1 MRFSTLLLLP
11 MGLLHSYYTA
21 QAQAVISPQSLQLQQ
36 LIEKSEEQIES
47 LREMLK
53 YEKRDSESIKNVSV
67 MLQRLSSGIDE
78 SIEKFQ
84 GTEAFSKALIDLQSK
99 SDFKKTYSDSM
110 EIRERN
116 RPAIEKNGQ
125 GTSVKNDFDDVI
137 SFQKRSVQANNSDLS
152 RQSVL
157 QKALQTAQPGLVPK
171 IQVEAQLGSWQ
182 ASTRV
187 SAQLTELLSAIHA
200 MREELRSMRM
210 KDENSNIL
218 QLLVNGSKMQSEK
231 LQQAP
236 RK

>member
-1 MRFSTLLLLP
+1 MRLPVLLLLS
-11 MGLLHSYYTA
+11 MGLMHSYYPVH
-21 QAQAVISPQSLQLQQ
+21 AQAVISPQSLQLQQ
-36 LIEKSEEQIES
+36 LIEKSEEQIKS

-53 YEKRDSESIKNVSV
+53 YEKRDSESIQNVSV
-67 MLQRLSSGIDE
+67 MLQRLSTGIDE

-84 GTEAFSKALIDLQSK
+84 GTEAFSKALLELQSK

-125 GTSVKNDFDDVI
+125 EASVKNDFDDVVA
-137 SFQKRSVQANNSDLS
+137 FQKRSVQANNSDLS

-157 QKALQTAQPGLVPK
+157 QKALQSAQPGLVPK

-200 MREELRSMRM
+200 MREELRSIRL
-210 KDENSNIL
+210 KDEGPNIL

-236 RK
+236 RQ